1 VDTVKLIHNVIQAIN
16 ASKIC
21 SYAQGMNLIRARS
34 SIKGW
39 DLKQGE
45 LARIWKG
52 GCIIH
57 DVFLDRIKKAYDRN
71 PDLRNL
77 LVDPGFAKEII
88 ERQSA
93 WRRVVSIAIN
103 SGIST
108 TPGMSSS
115 LAYFHA
121 YRSPC
126 CLLIWSE
133 LKEIFM
139 ERVYI

>member
-45 LARIWKG
+45 QARIWKG

-57 DVFLDRIKKAYDRN
+57 DIFLDRIKKAYDRN
-71 PDLRNL
+71 PDLPNL

-126 CLLIWSE
+126 CLLIWSK